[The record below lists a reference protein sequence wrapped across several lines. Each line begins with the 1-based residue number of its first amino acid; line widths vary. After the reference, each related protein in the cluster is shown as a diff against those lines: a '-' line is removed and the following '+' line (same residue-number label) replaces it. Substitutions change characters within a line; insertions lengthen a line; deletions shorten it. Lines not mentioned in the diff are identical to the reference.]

1 MKKFG
6 IQLGAFLVALL
17 SVIILGSLFHTQF
30 VLNALPV
37 PTPVSLSDNI
47 STSLFDMISM
57 GPVYGGIMGIGLL
70 IAFFIAIYV
79 TKLAPS
85 LRWLVYTVAGF
96 VAVIATLLIMEASL
110 GLMPIAG
117 ARTMAGLLMQGVAG
131 AFAGYV
137 FTRISPARSS
147 DPAV

>member
-6 IQLGAFLVALL
+6 TQLGAFLVALL
-17 SVIILGSLFHTQF
+17 SLIILGSLFHTQF

-47 STSLFDMISM
+47 STSLSDII
-57 GPVYGGIMGIGLL
+57 GLAPLYGAIMGAGL
-70 IAFFIAIYV
+70 IVAFLIAIYV

-85 LRWLVYTVAGF
+85 LRWLVYAVAGF
-96 VAVIATLLIMEASL
+96 VAVITTLMIMKATF

-117 ARTMAGLLMQGVAG
+117 ARSLAGLLMQGVAG
-131 AFAGYV
+131 AIAGYV
-137 FTRISPARSS
+137 FTRISRAPSS
-147 DPAV
+147 DPIA

>member
-6 IQLGAFLVALL
+6 IQFGAFLVALL
-17 SVIILGSLFHTQF
+17 SLIILGSLFHTQF

-47 STSLFDMISM
+47 ATSLSDIIGM
-57 GPVYGGIMGIGLL
+57 GPLYGIIMGAGLL
-70 IAFFIAIYV
+70 VAFIAAIFV

-85 LRWLVYTVAGF
+85 QRGLVYIVAGF
-96 VAVIATLLIMEASL
+96 VAAVATLTIMKATF

-131 AFAGYV
+131 AVAGYV
-137 FTRISPARSS
+137 FTRISPTSAQ
-147 DPAV
+147 AA